1 MFDQVFWFGDLNF
14 RINGTRECVDG
25 MLENH
30 MFDAL
35 LCNDQLTLLMRFNR
49 VFSGFAEG
57 PLNFFP
63 TYKFDHIQVRI
74 EVLLFA
80 SYVCATQTSVD
91 LFFFYFSCVDHY
103 DSSQRRRVPSWT
115 DRILYKKDASTEV
128 LSYCSAP
135 DVKLSDHRP
144 VYATFRSHID
154 IQNTNSDDDDAA
166 WKKRIIEREI
176 KSEVCCIS

>member
-1 MFDQVFWFGDLNF
+1 M
-14 RINGTRECVDG
+14 
-25 MLENH
+25 
-30 MFDAL
+30 
-35 LCNDQLTLLMRFNR
+35 
-49 VFSGFAEG
+49 
-57 PLNFFP
+57 
-63 TYKFDHIQVRI
+63 
-74 EVLLFA
+74 
-80 SYVCATQTSVD
+80 YVCVTQTCANV
-91 LFFFYFSCVDHY
+91 FFYFSCVDHY

-115 DRILYKKDASTEV
+115 DRILYKKDPNTEV

-154 IQNTNSDDDDAA
+154 IQNPNSDDDDAA

>member
-1 MFDQVFWFGDLNF
+1 M
-14 RINGTRECVDG
+14 
-25 MLENH
+25 
-30 MFDAL
+30 
-35 LCNDQLTLLMRFNR
+35 
-49 VFSGFAEG
+49 
-57 PLNFFP
+57 
-63 TYKFDHIQVRI
+63 IQVRV

-80 SYVCATQTSVD
+80 FYVCATQTCVN
-91 LFFFYFSCVDHY
+91 LFFFYFSCLDHY

-115 DRILYKKDASTEV
+115 DRILYKKDANTEV

-154 IQNTNSDDDDAA
+154 IQSTNSDDDDAA